1 LRIQVVRVLGVT
13 LGLFGFIAAAGAQT
27 PEPAAGRS
35 VEAAAIPHSKAEVT
49 IDGVLDDPIWRDAL
63 SLQLTIE
70 TFPRENARPDV
81 ETIAYLVENGD
92 RLLIAFDARDP
103 DPSQIRAYL
112 RDRDSA
118 FNDDFVGV
126 VLDTF
131 NDQRRAFEFFVNP
144 FGVQM
149 DLIMDDVNRNESTSW
164 NGLWDSAGV
173 INATGFTTEMAIPFS
188 QLRFPSADG
197 EQTWGIDVLRFRP
210 REQRVRISNNTQ
222 DRGRNCYLCQFDK
235 FTGFA
240 NAEPGKAIE
249 VVPTLT
255 GTRTDQRPPG
265 GTSLERGDFETEAG
279 LGVRWGITPDLTLD
293 VALNPDFSQVEADV
307 QQLQENTTFTL
318 QYPETRPFFL
328 EGEDYYN
335 SPMQVVFTRTVADPD
350 VGAKFTGRIGDN
362 TLGVF
367 ATNDTVTNLL
377 FPGPFGSRT
386 TSLPMDNDAFVGRYR
401 YALRGTSTIGALVTS
416 RQGDGYSNEVAG
428 FDGRYDIDQ
437 RNTLIFQYLDSRT
450 EYPAGPVTD
459 SVANGGFGQAPELT
473 GDAWRMNY
481 RYGSRNWSGNYSHQ
495 EIDRDF
501 RADSGFI
508 SRVDAVNDQF
518 QMNRTFYGNGE
529 KWYTNLNTGLSGNRQ
544 ETKDGQLISR
554 GVQPFFSIQGPMQS
568 AMQFGVGMSEQSWL
582 GEVYDTQGA
591 FMFGQVR
598 PRSGLN
604 LSMQVNRGEQ
614 IDFTNQRLADSR
626 RIGPQI
632 DWNATRHLLVRL
644 RYSKD
649 RLSMQDGPTIFD
661 AQLVDLRLTWQF
673 NVRSFVRLTLQDQEI
688 DRNLATYRTDPD
700 NNPAT
705 PPVTLPP
712 ARTSTFASQLL
723 YSYKLNPQ
731 TVLFAGYSDNSV
743 ENLTTREFEKTGRT
757 FFFKLSYAWTP

>member
-1 LRIQVVRVLGVT
+1 M
-13 LGLFGFIAAAGAQT
+13 
-27 PEPAAGRS
+27 
-35 VEAAAIPHSKAEVT
+35 
-49 IDGVLDDPIWRDAL
+49 IDGVLDDAIWREAL
-63 SLQLTIE
+63 SMQLVIE
-70 TFPRENARPDV
+70 TYPRENARPEV
-81 ETIAYLVENGD
+81 ETTAYLVENGD
-92 RLLIAFDARDP
+92 QLLIAFDARDP
-103 DPSQIRAYL
+103 DPSSIRAYL

-188 QLRFPSADG
+188 QLRFPGADG

-210 REQRVRISNNTQ
+210 RADRVRISNNTQ

-255 GTRTDQRPPG
+255 GARTDRRPTG

-307 QQLQENTTFTL
+307 QQLEENTTFTL
-318 QYPETRPFFL
+318 QYSETRPFFL

-437 RNTLIFQYLDSRT
+437 RNTLVFQYLDSRT

-459 SVANGGFGQAPELT
+459 SVANGGFGQVPELA
-473 GDAWRMNY
+473 GDAWRINY
-481 RYGSRNWSGNYSHQ
+481 RYGSRNWSGNYAHQ

-508 SRVDAVNDQF
+508 SRVDVAQDNF
-518 QMNRTFYGNGE
+518 QVQRTFYGNGE
-529 KWYTNLNTGLSGNRQ
+529 KWYTDWRTGISGNRA
-544 ETKDGQLISR
+544 ETTDGEPISR
-554 GVQPFFSIQGPMQS
+554 GVQPFITIQGPMQS
-568 AMQFGVGMSEQSWL
+568 AMQFGVGVSEASWL
-582 GEVYDTQGA
+582 GEVYDTQGG

-604 LSMQVNRGEQ
+604 LSMSVNRGEQ

-626 RIGPQI
+626 RIQPQV

-649 RLSMQDGPTIFD
+649 RLSKQDGSTIFN
-661 AQLVDLRLTWQF
+661 AELVDLRLTWQF

-688 DRNLATYRTDPD
+688 DRTLGNYLTDPD
-700 NNPAT
+700 DDPAT

-731 TVLFAGYSDNSV
+731 TVLFAGYSDNSI